1 MLKAVCLDLD
11 GTLLDDDKKISSRSF
26 RLLDNLIGN
35 GIEVVI
41 ATGRHFYMASGFLQ
55 PLKRDIMVCANN
67 GAMSRFK
74 ESSKLVNVEYINNS
88 KFLGVYNKALDCG
101 MNPYVYVDSFVD
113 GYHLAI
119 KDGQPPKS
127 HFEEN
132 IADKKIATDSIRYF
146 SQVDM
151 NSLETVLCIAFL
163 DQKEKIDEFY
173 GLFKDEHNLVKNRYF
188 VPNGKKVLEFQSEKA
203 DKWVAITNYLK
214 SKNIELSDVVSF
226 GDEFNDKS
234 MIKNSGIGFAMKNGI
249 DELKSLTNN
258 ITEFT
263 NNEDGVY
270 FELKKLFK
278 DVLGEKNGL

>member
-11 GTLLDDDKKISSRSF
+11 GTLLDDDKKISPRSF

-151 NSLETVLCIAFL
+151 NSLETVLCIEFL
-163 DQKEKIDEFY
+163 DQNEKIDEFY
-173 GLFKDEHNLVKNRYF
+173 GLFKD
-188 VPNGKKVLEFQSEKA
+188 
-203 DKWVAITNYLK
+203 
-214 SKNIELSDVVSF
+214 
-226 GDEFNDKS
+226 
-234 MIKNSGIGFAMKNGI
+234 
-249 DELKSLTNN
+249 
-258 ITEFT
+258 
-263 NNEDGVY
+263 
-270 FELKKLFK
+270 
-278 DVLGEKNGL
+278 

>member
-11 GTLLDDDKKISSRSF
+11 GTLLDDDKKISARSF
-26 RLLDNLIGN
+26 TLLDNLIEN

-41 ATGRHFYMASGFLQ
+41 ATGRHFYMVSDFLK

-74 ESSKLVNVEYINNS
+74 ESSKLVNVEYVDNC
-88 KFLGVYNKALDCG
+88 KFLEVYNKALNFG

-119 KDGQPPKS
+119 KDGQPKQS

-132 IADKKIATDSIRYF
+132 IVDKKIATDCIKYF
-146 SQVDM
+146 SQVDV
-151 NSLETVLCIAFL
+151 NSLDTVLCIAFL
-163 DQKEKIDEFY
+163 DHKEKIDEFY
-173 GLFKDEHNLVKNRYF
+173 EFFKDEDTLVKNRYMI
-188 VPNGKKVLEFQSEKA
+188 PNGKKVLEFQSNKA
-203 DKWVAITNYLK
+203 DKWVAITNYLN
-214 SKNIELSDVVSF
+214 SKNISLSDVVSF
-226 GDEFNDKS
+226 GDEYNDKS

-249 DELKSLTNN
+249 EELKSLTNN

-278 DVLGEKNGL
+278 NVIGE

>member
-1 MLKAVCLDLD
+1 MLLY
-11 GTLLDDDKKISSRSF
+11 T
-26 RLLDNLIGN
+26 
-35 GIEVVI
+35 
-41 ATGRHFYMASGFLQ
+41 T
-55 PLKRDIMVCANN
+55 
-67 GAMSRFK
+67 
-74 ESSKLVNVEYINNS
+74 
-88 KFLGVYNKALDCG
+88 DC
-101 MNPYVYVDSFVD
+101 
-113 GYHLAI
+113 I
-119 KDGQPPKS
+119 K
-127 HFEEN
+127 
-132 IADKKIATDSIRYF
+132 YF

-151 NSLETVLCIAFL
+151 NSLQTVLCVAFL

-173 GLFKDEHNLVKNRYF
+173 GLFKDENNLVKNRYMI
-188 VPNGKKVLEFQSEKA
+188 PNGKKVLEFQSGKA

-234 MIKNSGIGFAMKNGI
+234 MIKNSGVGFAMKNGI

-278 DVLGEKNGL
+278 DVLGE